1 MNSITQGVYSLLVG
15 DDAPATNLPPPLQ
28 PHSTAASTTAT
39 PALVPTP
46 APTGCMFAAKTWAIF
61 AGMQNEAD
69 LVACL
74 QEATPILKAA
84 TKPPKTLS
92 MIWLHAGSPPSRS
105 LKDAFTAAAKQQN
118 AKDENLT
125 EYTIAEGEMSQ
136 ISASASSATQFL
148 ALSGDLK
155 RAIEMTTRAPCMLFA
170 TECSRVYATMRPE
183 VNTNA
188 EETLAEKGYS
198 QLLATLEGIVNSKQL
213 ANTKV
218 FGTMLGVYPAEPRH
232 SEEPQ
237 LMRLV
242 CWRTANCE
250 IKLYTAVSEDFAQ
263 WAAPNPVTRRA
274 TASPMFTTVSLID
287 VGEAIK
293 PSFDK
298 LPPLDQRNM
307 EDEHGP
313 RAWKPPEGEGGVKA
327 RLVVY
332 AADTDNL
339 YGRSVKIEQSK
350 LVFVETMCD

>member
-1 MNSITQGVYSLLVG
+1 
-15 DDAPATNLPPPLQ
+15 
-28 PHSTAASTTAT
+28 
-39 PALVPTP
+39 
-46 APTGCMFAAKTWAIF
+46 MFAAKTWAIF

-69 LVACL
+69 LAASL
-74 QEATPILKAA
+74 QEATSILKAA
-84 TKPPKTLS
+84 TKPPKTLR
-92 MIWLHAGSPPSRS
+92 MIWLHGGSPPSGS

-125 EYTIAEGEMSQ
+125 EYTIAEGDTSQ
-136 ISASASSATQFL
+136 ITVSASSAAQFL

-170 TECSRVYATMRPE
+170 TECPRVYARMRPA

-188 EETLAEKGYS
+188 EEALAEKGYS

-213 ANTKV
+213 AKTKV
-218 FGTMLGVYPAEPRH
+218 FGTMLGVYTAEPRH
-232 SEEPQ
+232 GEEPQ

-242 CWRTANCE
+242 CWRTADCE
-250 IKLYTAVSEDFAQ
+250 TKLYTAVSEDFAQ

-274 TASPMFTTVSLID
+274 PGAPMFTTVSLID
-287 VGEAIK
+287 VGKAIK

-298 LPPLDQRNM
+298 LPLLDQRNL
-307 EDEHGP
+307 EDELGP
-313 RAWKPPEGEGGVKA
+313 RAWKPPEGEGGVKE